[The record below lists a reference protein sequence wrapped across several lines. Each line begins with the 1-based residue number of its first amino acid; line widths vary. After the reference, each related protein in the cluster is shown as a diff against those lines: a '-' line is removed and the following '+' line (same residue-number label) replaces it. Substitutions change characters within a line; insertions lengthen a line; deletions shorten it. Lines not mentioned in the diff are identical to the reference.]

1 MKKFEKIA
9 VSAIVLSVASIL
21 TVVAMIAMWICE
33 SRKICVVELDSFVGI
48 IVALLAII
56 VTFVLGWQ
64 IFNIFELKHKIDE
77 MSELKSQ
84 FLEQK
89 EDISQLTF
97 KTKHLTGFTW
107 AKTANK
113 EKNYITAFRFGLM
126 SLENA
131 LQLKTPINVP
141 NLLKLLKSAAT
152 MMGKDSQCNKSCFDE
167 IENIYKSI
175 QSFSNYN
182 LIQNEIEDIYKTAV
196 SKLKIKE

>member
-9 VSAIVLSVASIL
+9 VSAIVLSVVSIL

-33 SRKICVVELDSFVGI
+33 SRKMCVVELGSFVGV

-56 VTFVLGWQ
+56 VTLVLGWQ
-64 IFNIFELKHKIDE
+64 IFNIFELKNKIEE

-84 FLEQK
+84 FLKQK

-113 EKNYITAFRFGLM
+113 EKRYVTAFRFGLI
-126 SLENA
+126 SLESA
-131 LQLKTPINVP
+131 LQLKKPINVP
-141 NLLKLLKSAAT
+141 NLLALLQSVSST
-152 MMGKDSQCNKSCFDE
+152 MAQNSSCDESCFEE
-167 IENIYKSI
+167 IEQTYEVI
-175 QSFSNYN
+175 QSLSNYN
-182 LIQNEIEDIYKTAV
+182 LIQKDIEQVYKTAIG
-196 SKLKIKE
+196 KLKVKK